1 MPAAGEFPTVDVRV
15 VDGDFFRAMSI
26 PLRRGRLF
34 TEQEMT
40 EVRHVVVVNESLVRE
55 QFPNQDPIGQKLI
68 INMMDDPQPSEI
80 IGVVG
85 DVKHSGLDVPV
96 RGMSFWPHPELT
108 YGGMYLL
115 IHADANPLGLV
126 DSIRQ
131 ELKAMDANLP
141 LASVRLMDEWIAD
154 STARSR
160 FTTLLLGIFAGVA
173 LVLAAVGIYGVL
185 ANAVVQRTHEI
196 GVRMALGA
204 QRGDVVRLVLRYGG
218 TLVAI
223 GLAIGLGA
231 ALGLS
236 RFLETLLFEV
246 STTDPLTFAGVGVL
260 LLAVALLACWIPA
273 RRATKVDPMVALRYE

>member
-1 MPAAGEFPTVDVRV
+1 
-15 VDGDFFRAMSI
+15 
-26 PLRRGRLF
+26 
-34 TEQEMT
+34 
-40 EVRHVVVVNESLVRE
+40 VRHVVVVNESLVRE

-108 YGGMYLL
+108 YGGMHLL
-115 IHADANPLGLV
+115 IQADANPLGLV

-173 LVLAAVGIYGVL
+173 LILAAVGIYGVL

-246 STTDPLTFAGVGVL
+246 STTDPLTFAGVAVL